1 MSSARWW
8 RRYYLRR
15 QEKNRPKLI
24 LGIDPGSIVCGYGI
38 ISAEAPRRGN
48 TEGLKA
54 GTSNFSESRVATD
67 RTFALN
73 PAYVASGRIMLSSK
87 QPLDT
92 RLREI
97 YNGIA
102 DIIKEYSPD
111 EVAIEKVFFAKSI
124 KAALTL
130 GQARG
135 AALVAAASCG
145 IPVYEYSA
153 LEVKKAVVG
162 YGRAE
167 KHQVQ
172 VMVAMVL
179 NLKIKLSADSA
190 DALALALCH
199 TNTLRI
205 T

>member
-8 RRYYLRR
+8 RRYFLRR
-15 QEKNRPKLI
+15 QEKDRSRII

-38 ISAEAPRRGN
+38 IKRVHPEQLGINSN
-48 TEGLKA
+48 TD
-54 GTSNFSESRVATD
+54 TV
-67 RTFALN
+67 
-73 PAYVASGRIMLSSK
+73 YVASGRIMLPSK
-87 QPLDT
+87 QPLDV
-92 RLREI
+92 RLKEL
-97 YNGIA
+97 YANLA
-102 DIIKEYSPD
+102 DIIREYSPH

-124 KAALTL
+124 KAALVL

-135 AALVAAASCG
+135 AALVVAASSG
-145 IPVYEYSA
+145 LPVYEYSA

-172 VMVAMVL
+172 SMVSKIL
-179 NLKIKLSADSA
+179 NLKTKLSVDSA

-199 TNTLRI
+199 LNTMKILK
-205 T
+205 

>member
-1 MSSARWW
+1 SSARWW
-8 RRYYLRR
+8 RRYFLRR
-15 QEKNRPKLI
+15 QEKNRSKLI

-38 ISAEAPRRGN
+38 ISAEAPRRSM
-48 TEGLKA
+48 EGLKA

-73 PAYVASGRIMLSSK
+73 PAYVASGRIMLSPK
-87 QPLDT
+87 QPLDA

-97 YNGIA
+97 YNGLS

-135 AALVAAASCG
+135 AALVAAASHG

-172 VMVAMVL
+172 EMVAMML
-179 NLKIKLSADSA
+179 NLKVKLSADSA

>member
-1 MSSARWW
+1 M
-8 RRYYLRR
+8 RR
-15 QEKNRPKLI
+15 QEKNRSRVI

-38 ISAEAPRRGN
+38 ISAEQPSS
-48 TEGLKA
+48 L
-54 GTSNFSESRVATD
+54 SNFSESRVATG
-67 RTFALN
+67 RTYALN

-87 QPLDT
+87 QPLDA

-97 YNGIA
+97 YNGLS

-145 IPVYEYSA
+145 IPIYEYSA

-172 VMVAMVL
+172 GMVAMML
-179 NLKIKLSADSA
+179 NLKVRLSADSS
-190 DALALALCH
+190 DALAIALCH

-205 T
+205 NK

>member
-1 MSSARWW
+1 M
-8 RRYYLRR
+8 RR

-38 ISAEAPRRGN
+38 ISAEAPRRGLPGDSLEARS

-54 GTSNFSESRVATD
+54 GTSNF

-73 PAYVASGRIMLSSK
+73 PAYVASGRIMLSPK
-87 QPLDT
+87 QPLDA
-92 RLREI
+92 RLKEI
-97 YNGIA
+97 YNGLSE
-102 DIIKEYSPD
+102 IIKEYSPD

-135 AALVAAASCG
+135 AALVAAASHG

-172 VMVAMVL
+172 GMVAMML

>member
-1 MSSARWW
+1 MRHH
-8 RRYYLRR
+8 
-15 QEKNRPKLI
+15 EKNRSKLI

-38 ISAEAPRRGN
+38 ISAEAPRRSM
-48 TEGLKA
+48 EGLKA
-54 GTSNFSESRVATD
+54 GTSNFSEESRVATD

-87 QPLDT
+87 QPLDA

-97 YNGIA
+97 YNGLS

-135 AALVAAASCG
+135 AALVAAASRG

-172 VMVAMVL
+172 EMVAMVL
-179 NLKIKLSADSA
+179 NLKVKLSADSA

>member
-8 RRYYLRR
+8 RRYCLRR
-15 QEKNRPKLI
+15 HEKNRSKLI

-38 ISAEAPRRGN
+38 ISAEAPRRIS

-54 GTSNFSESRVATD
+54 GASNF

-87 QPLDT
+87 QPLDA

-97 YNGIA
+97 YNGLSE
-102 DIIKEYSPD
+102 IIKEYSPD

-135 AALVAAASCG
+135 AALVAAASRG

-172 VMVAMVL
+172 GMVAMAL
-179 NLKIKLSADSA
+179 NLKNKLSADSA

-205 T
+205 DK

>member
-1 MSSARWW
+1 M
-8 RRYYLRR
+8 RR
-15 QEKNRPKLI
+15 QEKNRSKLI

-38 ISAEAPRRGN
+38 ISAEAPRRGS

-54 GTSNFSESRVATD
+54 GTSALSNF

-92 RLREI
+92 RLGKI
-97 YNGIA
+97 YNGLS

-135 AALVAAASCG
+135 AALVAAASHG

-172 VMVAMVL
+172 GMVAMVL
-179 NLKIKLSADSA
+179 NLKVKLSADSA